1 MNITKVEKE
10 QGAALLRI
18 VVEEADYAA
27 EVEKMLR
34 EYKRKANIPG
44 FRQGMVPMGVIK
56 KMYGKGAVAEQAY
69 RKASNA
75 AFEYLQSEKIG
86 LIPSNSSSLT
96 PRIEARCDG
105 VLYNSLTLTS
115 VL

>member
-56 KMYGKGAVAEQAY
+56 KMYGKVP
-69 RKASNA
+69 
-75 AFEYLQSEKIG
+75 LQSR
-86 LIPSNSSSLT
+86 LTARLRTLHSSICRTRRST
-96 PRIEARCDG
+96 
-105 VLYNSLTLTS
+105 TS
-115 VL
+115 AM